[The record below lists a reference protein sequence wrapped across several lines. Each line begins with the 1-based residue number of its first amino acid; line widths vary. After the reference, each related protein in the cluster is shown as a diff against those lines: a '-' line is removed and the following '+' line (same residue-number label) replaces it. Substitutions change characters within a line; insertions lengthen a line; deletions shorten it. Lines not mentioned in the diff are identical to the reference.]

1 MRSHLVITRKNT
13 LPAGQSLPCL
23 GERAIAGLPNAQMS
37 RRAVPD
43 LAATME
49 AHGGGFSQQG
59 GSMKRKPTRVLRR
72 SILIVAAILAASLA
86 AVGPARAI
94 TNGQPDGTRH
104 PNVGLMIVS
113 IPGSGEVPWCSG
125 TLIAPTYFLT
135 AAHCI
140 AFLQSIGGTVTGV
153 TFDPVFDSSTSPV
166 IPAQATA
173 VDPGFGQNQGDF
185 HDLAVIT
192 LASAA
197 PAAPAV
203 LPTAGL
209 LDQLAAQGGL
219 RGQQFTNVG
228 YGAIG
233 IAFGGGKPVPI
244 FDPVPTRRFS
254 TSPFMALRNTVLLL
268 LMNTNA
274 TGQGGTCA
282 FDSGSPHFLNTGSGD
297 VLVAV
302 TSLLGDHACV
312 ANGFNY
318 RLDTPSARAFLGQFV
333 TLP

>member
-1 MRSHLVITRKNT
+1 MKRYVTGILR
-13 LPAGQSLPCL
+13 G
-23 GERAIAGLPNAQMS
+23 AIL
-37 RRAVPD
+37 
-43 LAATME
+43 LAAGT
-49 AHGGGFSQQG
+49 
-59 GSMKRKPTRVLRR
+59 
-72 SILIVAAILAASLA
+72 LAASLA
-86 AVGPARAI
+86 VIAPAHAI
-94 TNGQPDGTRH
+94 TNGQPDETRH
-104 PNVGLMIVS
+104 PNVGLVVVDF
-113 IPGSGEVPWCSG
+113 GSGPTQWCTG

-140 AFLQSIGGTVTGV
+140 APLQQFGGTVTGV
-153 TFDPVFDSSTSPV
+153 TFDPKPDITGPTV
-166 IPAQATA
+166 IPAQAPA
-173 VDPGFGQNQGDF
+173 MDPAFGDDQGDL

-192 LASAA
+192 LARAA

-219 RGQQFTNVG
+219 LGQQFTNVG
-228 YGAIG
+228 YGALG
-233 IAFGGGKPVPI
+233 IAFGGGRPMPI
-244 FDPVPTRRFS
+244 LDFERRFS

-268 LMNTNA
+268 LLNANA
-274 TGQGGTCA
+274 TGQGGTCNY
-282 FDSGSPHFLNTGSGD
+282 DSGSPHFLNTGSGD

-302 TSLLGDHACV
+302 TSEQSDRVCA

>member
-1 MRSHLVITRKNT
+1 MRRFAVIAARLRYLWVTGIVVVSV
-13 LPAGQSLPCL
+13 LAGSL
-23 GERAIAGLPNAQMS
+23 
-37 RRAVPD
+37 
-43 LAATME
+43 
-49 AHGGGFSQQG
+49 
-59 GSMKRKPTRVLRR
+59 
-72 SILIVAAILAASLA
+72 VAA
-86 AVGPARAI
+86 GPAQAI
-94 TNGQPDGTRH
+94 THGQLDGNRH
-104 PNVGLMIVS
+104 PNVALMVVTF
-113 IPGSGEVPWCSG
+113 PDSGPQPWCTG
-125 TLIAPTYFLT
+125 TLISPTYFLT
-135 AAHCI
+135 AAHCVVL
-140 AFLQSIGGTVTGV
+140 LQQFGGTVDGV
-153 TFDPVFDSSTSPV
+153 TFDPTPTLGPGGSTV

-173 VDPGFGQNQGDF
+173 VDPGFGHDQGDY

-233 IAFGGGKPVPI
+233 IARGGGRPVPI
-244 FDPVPTRRFS
+244 LDFARRFS
-254 TSPFMALRNTVLLL
+254 TSPFMALRNTVLFLL
-268 LMNTNA
+268 LNTNA

-302 TSLLGDHACV
+302 TSLLGDQACA

>member
-1 MRSHLVITRKNT
+1 MHKLAIRCLLVT
-13 LPAGQSLPCL
+13 G
-23 GERAIAGLPNAQMS
+23 
-37 RRAVPD
+37 V
-43 LAATME
+43 
-49 AHGGGFSQQG
+49 
-59 GSMKRKPTRVLRR
+59 
-72 SILIVAAILAASLA
+72 LAASLV
-86 AVGPARAI
+86 AVGPAQAI
-94 TNGQPDGTRH
+94 TGGQPDGNRH
-104 PNVGLMIVS
+104 PNVGLMVVS
-113 IPGSGEVPWCSG
+113 FPGSGPVAWCSG

-140 AFLQSIGGTVTGV
+140 VFLQSFGGTVTGV
-153 TFDPVFDSSTSPV
+153 TFDPAFDPSTATV

-173 VDPGFGQNQGDF
+173 VDPGFGHDQGDL

-192 LASAA
+192 LANAAAA
-197 PAAPAV
+197 PPAV

-219 RGQQFTNVG
+219 RDQQFTNVG

-233 IAFGGGKPVPI
+233 LAYGGGKPVPV
-244 FDPVPTRRFS
+244 FDPVRRFS
-254 TSPFMALRNTVLLL
+254 ISPFMALRNTVLFL
-268 LMNTNA
+268 LMNANA
-274 TGQGGTCA
+274 TGEGGTCF

-302 TSLLGDHACV
+302 TSLKGDLACV

-318 RLDTPSARAFLGQFV
+318 RLDTLSARAFLGQFV

>member
-1 MRSHLVITRKNT
+1 MIA
-13 LPAGQSLPCL
+13 AGCRCL
-23 GERAIAGLPNAQMS
+23 LMAGA
-37 RRAVPD
+37 
-43 LAATME
+43 LAA
-49 AHGGGFSQQG
+49 A
-59 GSMKRKPTRVLRR
+59 
-72 SILIVAAILAASLA
+72 LIAA
-86 AVGPARAI
+86 GPAQAI
-94 TNGQPDGTRH
+94 TNGQPDENRH
-104 PNVGLMIVS
+104 PNVGLMVVT
-113 IPGSGEVPWCSG
+113 IPGFDMKQWCTG

-135 AAHCI
+135 AAHCVV
-140 AFLQSIGGTVTGV
+140 FLQDFGGTVDGV
-153 TFDPVFDSSTSPV
+153 TFDPTPTFNPGSPTVV
-166 IPAQATA
+166 IPAQKTT
-173 VDPGFGQNQGDF
+173 VDPAFGHDQGDL

-192 LASAA
+192 LARAVDA
-197 PAAPAV
+197 PPAV

-233 IAFGGGKPVPI
+233 IARGGGRPVPI
-244 FDPVPTRRFS
+244 LDFERRFS

-274 TGQGGTCA
+274 TGQGGTCG
-282 FDSGSPHFLNTGSGD
+282 FDSGSPHFLNTGSSD

-302 TSLLGDHACV
+302 TSEKADAACM